1 MEQHDKASQGTN
13 GYCTACGSPLE
24 EGVSFCT
31 KCGNP
36 VAGKDADASLE
47 PSDGVVASSDA
58 VEATTPVHAVTAVDS
73 AGAATSSHYE
83 TVMVDVESD
92 MTREAQNDREAAARA
107 TESLYGVESVES
119 AFAPGEGAPAVADA
133 PMKQTSTVSK
143 KPLFIGIGVAV
154 VLLAIVII
162 LVVLV
167 FGKAGSTPASDEG
180 AAQDSAPAVQQPEST
195 EGSSETESSPEKEKE
210 EEAASEPVV
219 VSLTDSYTTRFAEVN
234 EVTYPAFTFQYPG
247 SEWAV
252 VDESVADSSEHV
264 SVENLRNGTRISY
277 QLWGSYPS
285 GNAVVEFVDAE
296 RVADS
301 SFVPSYVQGTN
312 HSDLGSF
319 GVMRGT
325 LRVDGV
331 DNGTVYAVIPDAA
344 LSNPSYMD
352 TSSGLPAFP
361 YTFWVSF
368 TCMTSEEL
376 DKQTEQEVIAILA
389 SFKVAETSDSASA
402 SKKSGEGS
410 LSDSNGYVLPES
422 SSRTY
427 SNAELEEMS
436 DYELYLA
443 RNEIFA
449 RHGRIFK
456 NSDLQEYF
464 GSKSW
469 YDPRYTP
476 EEFSESMLNANEKAN
491 IERMAKIEQDR
502 NSPYID

>member
-47 PSDGVVASSDA
+47 PSDGVVASSDV

-154 VLLAIVII
+154 VLLVIVII

-167 FGKAGSTPASDEG
+167 FGKAGSTPSSDEG
-180 AAQDSAPAVQQPEST
+180 AAQDSASAVQQPEST
-195 EGSSETESSPEKEKE
+195 EGSSETEGSPEKEKE

-252 VDESVADSSEHV
+252 VDESVVDSSEYV
-264 SVENLRNGTRISY
+264 SVENLRNGAKVSY

-352 TSSGLPAFP
+352 MSSGLPAFP

-402 SKKSGEGS
+402 SKKSGGSS
-410 LSDSNGYVLPES
+410 LSNSNGYVLPES

-443 RNEIFA
+443 RNEVFA

>member
-47 PSDGVVASSDA
+47 PSAGAAASSDA
-58 VEATTPVHAVTAVDS
+58 VEATTPVYAATAVDS

-92 MTREAQNDREAAARA
+92 MTREAQNDREAAVRA
-107 TESLYGVESVES
+107 TESLYGVES
-119 AFAPGEGAPAVADA
+119 AFAPGEGVPAAADA

-143 KPLFIGIGVAV
+143 KPLIIGIGVAV
-154 VLLAIVII
+154 VLLVIVII

-167 FGKAGSTPASDEG
+167 FGKAATPASDEG

-195 EGSSETESSPEKEKE
+195 EGSSEKEKE

-219 VSLTDSYTTRFAEVN
+219 VNLTDSYTTRFSEVN
-234 EVTYPAFTFQYPG
+234 EITYPAFTFQYPG

-252 VDESVADSSEHV
+252 VDESVAASGEYV
-264 SVENLRNGTRISY
+264 SIENLRNGAKVSY
-277 QLWGSYPS
+277 QHWGSYPS
-285 GNAVVEFVDAE
+285 GSAVAEFVDVE

-344 LSNPSYMD
+344 LSSPSYMD
-352 TSSGLPAFP
+352 MSSGLPAFP
-361 YTFWVSF
+361 YSSWISF
-368 TCMTSEEL
+368 TCMTNEEL

-402 SKKSGEGS
+402 SKKSGGSS

-443 RNEIFA
+443 RNEVFA

-469 YDPRYTP
+469 YDPRYAP

>member
-1 MEQHDKASQGTN
+1 MEQHDKVSQGTN

-58 VEATTPVHAVTAVDS
+58 AEATTPVHAVTAVDS

-195 EGSSETESSPEKEKE
+195 EGSAE
-210 EEAASEPVV
+210 EEKDEEATSEPVV
-219 VSLTDSYTTRFAEVN
+219 VNLTDSYTTRFSEVN
-234 EVTYPAFTFQYPG
+234 EITYPAFTFQYPG
-247 SEWAV
+247 SGWAV
-252 VDESVADSSEHV
+252 VDESVAASGEHV
-264 SVENLRNGTRISY
+264 SVENVRNGAEVSY
-277 QLWGSYPS
+277 QHWGSYPS
-285 GNAVVEFVDAE
+285 GSAVAELVDVE

-301 SFVPSYVQGTN
+301 SFVPSYVQAN
-312 HSDLGSF
+312 DHSDLGSF
-319 GVMRGT
+319 GVVRAT

-344 LSNPSYMD
+344 LKNPSYMD
-352 TSSGLPAFP
+352 MGSGLPAFD
-361 YTFWVSF
+361 YSSWISF

-389 SFKVAETSDSASA
+389 SFKVAEASDNASA

-410 LSDSNGYVLPES
+410 LSDPDGYVLSDS

-427 SNAELEEMS
+427 SNAELEAMS
-436 DYELYLA
+436 DYELYLS

>member
-1 MEQHDKASQGTN
+1 
-13 GYCTACGSPLE
+13 
-24 EGVSFCT
+24 
-31 KCGNP
+31 
-36 VAGKDADASLE
+36 
-47 PSDGVVASSDA
+47 
-58 VEATTPVHAVTAVDS
+58 
-73 AGAATSSHYE
+73 
-83 TVMVDVESD
+83 MVDVESD
-92 MTREAQNDREAAARA
+92 MTREAQNDREAAVRA

-119 AFAPGEGAPAVADA
+119 AFAPGEGVPAAADA

-143 KPLFIGIGVAV
+143 KPLIIGIGVAV
-154 VLLAIVII
+154 VLLVIVII

-167 FGKAGSTPASDEG
+167 FGKAATPASDEG

-195 EGSSETESSPEKEKE
+195 EGSSEKEKE

-219 VSLTDSYTTRFAEVN
+219 VNLTDSYTTRFSEVN
-234 EVTYPAFTFQYPG
+234 EITYPAFTFQYPG

-252 VDESVADSSEHV
+252 VDESVAASGEYV
-264 SVENLRNGTRISY
+264 SIENLRNGAKVSY
-277 QLWGSYPS
+277 QHWGSYPS
-285 GNAVVEFVDAE
+285 GSAVAEFVDVE

-331 DNGTVYAVIPDAA
+331 DNGTVYTVIPDAA
-344 LSNPSYMD
+344 LSSPSYMD
-352 TSSGLPAFP
+352 MSSGLPAFP
-361 YTFWVSF
+361 YSSWISF
-368 TCMTSEEL
+368 TCMTNEEL

-402 SKKSGEGS
+402 SKKSGGSS

-443 RNEIFA
+443 RNEVTVVSSKTAICRSISA
-449 RHGRIFK
+449 RRVGT
-456 NSDLQEYF
+456 
-464 GSKSW
+464 
-469 YDPRYTP
+469 TP
-476 EEFSESMLNANEKAN
+476 VMRLRSSANLC
-491 IERMAKIEQDR
+491 
-502 NSPYID
+502 

>member
-1 MEQHDKASQGTN
+1 MEQHDKTSQGTN

-36 VAGKDADASLE
+36 VAGKGADASSE
-47 PSDGVVASSDA
+47 SSAGAVASSDA
-58 VEATTPVHAVTAVDS
+58 AGVTAPVDV
-73 AGAATSSHYE
+73 ATVVESEGVATPSGYE

-92 MTREAQNDREAAARA
+92 MAREAQDDRDAVAQA
-107 TESLYGVESVES
+107 TEALYGVEGVES
-119 AFAPGEGAPAVADA
+119 AFAPNEGAPAMPDA
-133 PMKQTSTVSK
+133 SRQQTSTVSK
-143 KPLFIGIGVAV
+143 KPLFIGIGIAV
-154 VLLAIVII
+154 VLLAVVIV

-167 FGKAGSTPASDEG
+167 FGKAGSAPTSDEG
-180 AAQDSAPAVQQPEST
+180 SAQDSAPAVQQPEST
-195 EGSSETESSPEKEKE
+195 EGSAE
-210 EEAASEPVV
+210 EEKDEEATSEPVV
-219 VSLTDSYTTRFAEVN
+219 VNLTDSYTTRFSEVS
-234 EVTYPAFTFQYPG
+234 EITYPAFTFQYPG
-247 SEWAV
+247 SGWAV
-252 VDESVADSSEHV
+252 VDESVAASGEHV
-264 SVENLRNGTRISY
+264 SVENVRNGAEVSY
-277 QLWGSYPS
+277 QHWGSYPS
-285 GNAVVEFVDAE
+285 GSAVAELVDVE

-301 SFVPSYVQGTN
+301 SFVPSYVQAN
-312 HSDLGSF
+312 DHSDLGSF
-319 GVMRGT
+319 GVVRAT

-344 LSNPSYMD
+344 LKNPSYMD
-352 TSSGLPAFP
+352 MGSGLPAFD
-361 YTFWVSF
+361 YSSWISF

-389 SFKVAETSDSASA
+389 SFKVAEASDNASA

-410 LSDSNGYVLPES
+410 LSDPDGYVLSDS

-427 SNAELEEMS
+427 SNAELEAMS
-436 DYELYLA
+436 DYELYLS

>member
-1 MEQHDKASQGTN
+1 
-13 GYCTACGSPLE
+13 
-24 EGVSFCT
+24 
-31 KCGNP
+31 
-36 VAGKDADASLE
+36 
-47 PSDGVVASSDA
+47 
-58 VEATTPVHAVTAVDS
+58 
-73 AGAATSSHYE
+73 
-83 TVMVDVESD
+83 
-92 MTREAQNDREAAARA
+92 
-107 TESLYGVESVES
+107 
-119 AFAPGEGAPAVADA
+119 
-133 PMKQTSTVSK
+133 MKQTSTVSK
-143 KPLFIGIGVAV
+143 KPLIIGIGVAV
-154 VLLAIVII
+154 VLLVIVII

-167 FGKAGSTPASDEG
+167 FGKAATPASDEG

-195 EGSSETESSPEKEKE
+195 EGSSEKEKE

-219 VSLTDSYTTRFAEVN
+219 VNLTDSYTTRFSEVN
-234 EVTYPAFTFQYPG
+234 EITYPAFTFQYPG

-252 VDESVADSSEHV
+252 VDESVAASGEYV
-264 SVENLRNGTRISY
+264 SIENLRNGAKVSY
-277 QLWGSYPS
+277 QHWGSYPS
-285 GNAVVEFVDAE
+285 GSAVAEFVDVE

-331 DNGTVYAVIPDAA
+331 DNGTVYTVIPDAA
-344 LSNPSYMD
+344 LSSPSYMD
-352 TSSGLPAFP
+352 MSSGLPAFP
-361 YTFWVSF
+361 YSSWISF
-368 TCMTSEEL
+368 TCMTNEEL

-402 SKKSGEGS
+402 SKKSGGSS

-443 RNEIFA
+443 RNEVFA

-469 YDPRYTP
+469 YDPRYAP

>member
-47 PSDGVVASSDA
+47 PSAGAAASSDA
-58 VEATTPVHAVTAVDS
+58 VEATTPVYAATAVDS

-92 MTREAQNDREAAARA
+92 MTREAQNDREAAVRA
-107 TESLYGVESVES
+107 TESLYGVES
-119 AFAPGEGAPAVADA
+119 AFAPGEGVPAAADA

-143 KPLFIGIGVAV
+143 KPLIIGIGVAV
-154 VLLAIVII
+154 VLLVIVII

-167 FGKAGSTPASDEG
+167 FGKAATPASDEG

-195 EGSSETESSPEKEKE
+195 EGSSEKEKE

-219 VSLTDSYTTRFAEVN
+219 VNLTDSYTTRFSEVN
-234 EVTYPAFTFQYPG
+234 EITYPAFTFQYPG

-252 VDESVADSSEHV
+252 VDESVAASGEYV
-264 SVENLRNGTRISY
+264 SIENLRNGAKVSY
-277 QLWGSYPS
+277 QHWGSYPS
-285 GNAVVEFVDAE
+285 GSAVAEFVDVE

-331 DNGTVYAVIPDAA
+331 DNGTVYTVIPDAA
-344 LSNPSYMD
+344 LSSPSYMD
-352 TSSGLPAFP
+352 MSSGLPAFP
-361 YTFWVSF
+361 YSSWISF
-368 TCMTSEEL
+368 TCMTNEEL

-402 SKKSGEGS
+402 SKKSGGSS

-443 RNEIFA
+443 RNEVFA

-469 YDPRYTP
+469 YDPRYAP

>member
-58 VEATTPVHAVTAVDS
+58 VEATTPVHAVTAVGS

-119 AFAPGEGAPAVADA
+119 AFAPGGGALAAADA

-154 VLLAIVII
+154 VLLVIVII

-180 AAQDSAPAVQQPEST
+180 AAQDSASAVQQPEST
-195 EGSSETESSPEKEKE
+195 EGSSETEGSPEKEKE

-252 VDESVADSSEHV
+252 VDESVVDSSEYV
-264 SVENLRNGTRISY
+264 SVENLRNGAKVSY

-352 TSSGLPAFP
+352 MSSGLPAFP

-402 SKKSGEGS
+402 SKKSGGSS

-443 RNEIFA
+443 RNEVFA

>member
-1 MEQHDKASQGTN
+1 MEQHDKVSQGTN

-58 VEATTPVHAVTAVDS
+58 AEATTPVHAVTAVDS

-195 EGSSETESSPEKEKE
+195 EGSAE
-210 EEAASEPVV
+210 EEKDEEATSEPVV
-219 VSLTDSYTTRFAEVN
+219 VNLTDSYTTRFSEVN
-234 EVTYPAFTFQYPG
+234 EITYPAFTFQYPG
-247 SEWAV
+247 SGWAV
-252 VDESVADSSEHV
+252 VDESVAASGEHV
-264 SVENLRNGTRISY
+264 SVENVRNGAEVSY
-277 QLWGSYPS
+277 QHWGSCPS
-285 GNAVVEFVDAE
+285 DSAVAELVDVE

-301 SFVPSYVQGTN
+301 SFVPSYVQAN
-312 HSDLGSF
+312 DHSDLGSF
-319 GVMRGT
+319 GVVRAT

-344 LSNPSYMD
+344 LKNPSYMD
-352 TSSGLPAFP
+352 MGSGLPAFD
-361 YTFWVSF
+361 YSSWISF

-389 SFKVAETSDSASA
+389 SFKVAEASDNASA

-410 LSDSNGYVLPES
+410 LSDPDGYVLSDS

-427 SNAELEEMS
+427 SNAELEAMS
-436 DYELYLA
+436 DYELYLS

>member
-154 VLLAIVII
+154 VLLAIVVI

-195 EGSSETESSPEKEKE
+195 EGSSETEGSPEKEKE

-219 VSLTDSYTTRFAEVN
+219 VSLTDSYTTRFSEVN
-234 EVTYPAFTFQYPG
+234 EITYPAFTFQYPG

-252 VDESVADSSEHV
+252 VDESVAASGEYV
-264 SVENLRNGTRISY
+264 SVENLRNGAKVSY
-277 QLWGSYPS
+277 QHWGSYPS
-285 GNAVVEFVDAE
+285 GNAVVEFVDVE

-325 LRVDGV
+325 LCVDGV

-344 LSNPSYMD
+344 LINPSYMD
-352 TSSGLPAFP
+352 MSSGLPTFP
-361 YTFWVSF
+361 YSSWISF

-389 SFKVAETSDSASA
+389 SFKVAEASDSASA
-402 SKKSGEGS
+402 SKKSGGSS
-410 LSDSNGYVLPES
+410 LSNSNGYVLPES

-443 RNEIFA
+443 RNEVFA

>member
-47 PSDGVVASSDA
+47 PSAGAAASSDA
-58 VEATTPVHAVTAVDS
+58 VEATTPVYAATAVDS

-92 MTREAQNDREAAARA
+92 MTREAQNDREAAVRA
-107 TESLYGVESVES
+107 TESLYGVES
-119 AFAPGEGAPAVADA
+119 AFAPGEGVPAAAEA

-143 KPLFIGIGVAV
+143 KPLIIGIGVAV
-154 VLLAIVII
+154 VLLVIVII

-195 EGSSETESSPEKEKE
+195 EGSSEKEKE

-219 VSLTDSYTTRFAEVN
+219 VNLTDSYTTRFSEVN
-234 EVTYPAFTFQYPG
+234 EITYPAFTFQYPG

-252 VDESVADSSEHV
+252 VDESVAASGEYV
-264 SVENLRNGTRISY
+264 SIENLRNGAKVSY
-277 QLWGSYPS
+277 QHWGSYPS
-285 GNAVVEFVDAE
+285 GSAVAEFVDVE

-344 LSNPSYMD
+344 LSSPSYMD
-352 TSSGLPAFP
+352 MSSGLPAFP
-361 YTFWVSF
+361 YSSWISF
-368 TCMTSEEL
+368 TCMTNEEI

-402 SKKSGEGS
+402 SKKSGGSS

-443 RNEIFA
+443 RNEVFA

-476 EEFSESMLNANEKAN
+476 EEFSESVLNANEKAN

-502 NSPYID
+502 NSAYID

>member
-1 MEQHDKASQGTN
+1 MEQHDKTSQGTN

-36 VAGKDADASLE
+36 VAGKGADASSE
-47 PSDGVVASSDA
+47 PSAGAAASSDA
-58 VEATTPVHAVTAVDS
+58 VEAATPVYAATAVDS

-92 MTREAQNDREAAARA
+92 MTREAQNDREAAVRA

-119 AFAPGEGAPAVADA
+119 AFAPGEGVPAAADA
-133 PMKQTSTVSK
+133 SMKQTSTVSK
-143 KPLFIGIGVAV
+143 KPLIIGIGVAV
-154 VLLAIVII
+154 VLLVIVII

-195 EGSSETESSPEKEKE
+195 EGSSEKEKE

-219 VSLTDSYTTRFAEVN
+219 VNLTDSYTTRFSEVN
-234 EVTYPAFTFQYPG
+234 EITYPAFTFQYPG

-252 VDESVADSSEHV
+252 VDESVAASGEYV
-264 SVENLRNGTRISY
+264 SIENLCNGAKVSY
-277 QLWGSYPS
+277 QHWGSYPS
-285 GNAVVEFVDAE
+285 GSAVAEFVDVE

-344 LSNPSYMD
+344 LSSPSYMD
-352 TSSGLPAFP
+352 MSSGLPAFP
-361 YTFWVSF
+361 YSSWISF
-368 TCMTSEEL
+368 TCMTNEEL

-402 SKKSGEGS
+402 SKKSGGSS

-443 RNEIFA
+443 RNEVFA

-469 YDPRYTP
+469 YDPRYAP
-476 EEFSESMLNANEKAN
+476 EEFSESTLNANEKAN

>member
-1 MEQHDKASQGTN
+1 MEQHDKTSQGTN

-73 AGAATSSHYE
+73 AGTATSSHYE

-119 AFAPGEGAPAVADA
+119 AFAPGGGAPAVADA

-167 FGKAGSTPASDEG
+167 FGKAGSTPTSDEG

-195 EGSSETESSPEKEKE
+195 EGSAE
-210 EEAASEPVV
+210 EEKDEEATSEPVV
-219 VSLTDSYTTRFAEVN
+219 VNLTDSYTTRFSEVN
-234 EVTYPAFTFQYPG
+234 EITYPAFTFQYPG
-247 SEWAV
+247 SGWAV
-252 VDESVADSSEHV
+252 VDESVAASGEHV
-264 SVENLRNGTRISY
+264 SVENVRNGAEVSY
-277 QLWGSYPS
+277 QHWGSYPS
-285 GNAVVEFVDAE
+285 GSAVAELVDVE

-301 SFVPSYVQGTN
+301 SFVPSYVQAN
-312 HSDLGSF
+312 DHSDLGSF
-319 GVMRGT
+319 GVVRAT

-344 LSNPSYMD
+344 LKNPSYMD
-352 TSSGLPAFP
+352 MGSGLPAFD
-361 YTFWVSF
+361 YSSWISF

-389 SFKVAETSDSASA
+389 SFKVAEASDNASA

-410 LSDSNGYVLPES
+410 LSDPDGYVLSDS

-427 SNAELEEMS
+427 SNAELEAMS

-443 RNEIFA
+443 RNEVFA

>member
-47 PSDGVVASSDA
+47 PSAGAAASSDA
-58 VEATTPVHAVTAVDS
+58 VEAATPVYAATAVDS

-92 MTREAQNDREAAARA
+92 MTREAQNDREAAVRA

-119 AFAPGEGAPAVADA
+119 AFAPGEGVPAAADA
-133 PMKQTSTVSK
+133 SMKQTSTVSK
-143 KPLFIGIGVAV
+143 KPLIIGIGVAV
-154 VLLAIVII
+154 VLLVIVII

-180 AAQDSAPAVQQPEST
+180 VAQDSAPAVQQPEST
-195 EGSSETESSPEKEKE
+195 EGSSEKEKE

-219 VSLTDSYTTRFAEVN
+219 VNLTDSYTTRFLEVN
-234 EVTYPAFTFQYPG
+234 EITYPAFTFQYPG

-252 VDESVADSSEHV
+252 VDESVAASGEYV
-264 SVENLRNGTRISY
+264 SIENLRNGAKVSY
-277 QLWGSYPS
+277 QHWGSYPS
-285 GNAVVEFVDAE
+285 GSAVAEFVDVE

-344 LSNPSYMD
+344 LSSPSYMD
-352 TSSGLPAFP
+352 MSSGLPAFP
-361 YTFWVSF
+361 YSSWISF
-368 TCMTSEEL
+368 TCMTNEEL

-402 SKKSGEGS
+402 SKKSGGSS

-443 RNEIFA
+443 RNEVFA

-469 YDPRYTP
+469 YDPRYAP

>member
-167 FGKAGSTPASDEG
+167 FGKAGSAPTSDEG
-180 AAQDSAPAVQQPEST
+180 SAQDSAPAVQQPEST
-195 EGSSETESSPEKEKE
+195 EGSAE
-210 EEAASEPVV
+210 EEKDEETTSEPVV
-219 VSLTDSYTTRFAEVN
+219 VNLTDSYTTRFSEVN
-234 EVTYPAFTFQYPG
+234 EITYPAFTFQYPG
-247 SEWAV
+247 SGWAV
-252 VDESVADSSEHV
+252 VDESVAASGEHV
-264 SVENLRNGTRISY
+264 SVENVRNGAEVSY
-277 QLWGSYPS
+277 QHWGSYPS
-285 GNAVVEFVDAE
+285 GSVVAELVDVE

-301 SFVPSYVQGTN
+301 AFVPSYVQAN
-312 HSDLGSF
+312 DHSDLGSF
-319 GVMRGT
+319 GVVRAT

-344 LSNPSYMD
+344 LKNPSYMD
-352 TSSGLPAFP
+352 MGSGLPAFD
-361 YTFWVSF
+361 YGSWISF
-368 TCMTSEEL
+368 TCTTSEEL

-389 SFKVAETSDSASA
+389 SFKVAEASDNASA

-410 LSDSNGYVLPES
+410 LSDPDGYVLSDS

-427 SNAELEEMS
+427 SNAELEAMS

-443 RNEIFA
+443 RNEVFA

>member
-13 GYCTACGSPLE
+13 GYCTACGFPLE

-36 VAGKDADASLE
+36 VASKDADASLE
-47 PSDGVVASSDA
+47 PSAGAVASSDA
-58 VEATTPVHAVTAVDS
+58 VEATTPVYAATAVDS
-73 AGAATSSHYE
+73 AGTAASSRYE

-143 KPLFIGIGVAV
+143 KPLIIGIGVAV
-154 VLLAIVII
+154 VLLVIVII

-180 AAQDSAPAVQQPEST
+180 AAQDSAPAVQQSEST
-195 EGSSETESSPEKEKE
+195 EGSSEKEKE

-219 VSLTDSYTTRFAEVN
+219 VNLTDSYTTRFSEVN
-234 EVTYPAFTFQYPG
+234 EITYPAFTFQYPG

-252 VDESVADSSEHV
+252 VDESVAV
-264 SVENLRNGTRISY
+264 SGEYVSIENLRNGAKVSY
-277 QLWGSYPS
+277 QHWGSYPS
-285 GNAVVEFVDAE
+285 GSAVAEFVDVE

-344 LSNPSYMD
+344 LSSPSYMD
-352 TSSGLPAFP
+352 MSSGLPAFP
-361 YTFWVSF
+361 YSSWISF
-368 TCMTSEEL
+368 TCMTNEEL

-389 SFKVAETSDSASA
+389 SFKVAETSDSAPA
-402 SKKSGEGS
+402 SKKSGGSS

-491 IERMAKIEQDR
+491 IERMTKIEQDR

>member
-264 SVENLRNGTRISY
+264 SVENLGNGTRISY

-352 TSSGLPAFP
+352 MSSGLPAFP

-402 SKKSGEGS
+402 SKKSGGSS

-443 RNEIFA
+443 RNEVFA